1 MEEHHVSF
9 FRRDLGGKS
18 AFELLELQTRIS
30 GEALRPVVQ
39 MARVHGEQRSKV
51 SQADPG
57 AEEAREEGPVEA
69 GWECEEGGGG
79 AAAAVSKGVKL
90 QSQVLFG
97 VEAAFSFSS
106 AE

>member
-1 MEEHHVSF
+1 MTGCPDGTSP
-9 FRRDLGGKS
+9 RRA
-18 AFELLELQTRIS
+18 AFEGVAERD
-30 GEALRPVVQ
+30 VD
-39 MARVHGEQRSKV
+39 
-51 SQADPG
+51 ADPG

-90 QSQVLFG
+90 HSQVLFG

-106 AE
+106 AA